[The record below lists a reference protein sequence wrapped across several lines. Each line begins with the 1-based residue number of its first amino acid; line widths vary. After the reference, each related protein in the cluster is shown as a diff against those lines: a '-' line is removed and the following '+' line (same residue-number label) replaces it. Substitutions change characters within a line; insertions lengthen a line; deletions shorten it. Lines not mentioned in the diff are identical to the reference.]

1 MQPRTTEV
9 TMSFIPF
16 LILGLIAA
24 VIAKLILGQ
33 KHGWIVTILLGLAG
47 AALGGW
53 IGGLI
58 TGEDIYGVNGFWS
71 ITSWLFAIG
80 GAVIVLLVFGLL
92 TRNRRK
98 A

>member
-1 MQPRTTEV
+1 
-9 TMSFIPF
+9 MSFIPF

-24 VIAKLILGQ
+24 VIAKLILRQ

-53 IGGLI
+53 IG
-58 TGEDIYGVNGFWS
+58 TQVFNQPMTEFFSIY
-71 ITSWLFAIG
+71 SWLLAIG
-80 GAVIVLLVFGLL
+80 GSVIVLLIFGLL

>member
-1 MQPRTTEV
+1 MG
-9 TMSFIPF
+9 FISF

-24 VIAKLILGQ
+24 VIAKLILKQ

-47 AALGGW
+47 AALGGFV
-53 IGGLI
+53 GGQV
-58 TGEDIYGVNGFWS
+58 TGEDIYGVNGFFS

-80 GAVIVLLVFGLL
+80 GAVIVLLVFGLI
-92 TRNRRK
+92 TRGRSK

>member
-1 MQPRTTEV
+1 MG
-9 TMSFIPF
+9 FIPF

-24 VIAKLILGQ
+24 IIAKAVLKQ

-53 IGGLI
+53 IGGMV

-80 GAVIVLLVFGLL
+80 GAIVVLLVFGLI
-92 TRNRRK
+92 TGRRK

>member
-1 MQPRTTEV
+1 MG
-9 TMSFIPF
+9 FISF

-24 VIAKLILGQ
+24 VIAKAILKQ

-53 IGGLI
+53 IGGI
-58 TGEDIYGVNGFWS
+58 VTREDIYGVNGFWS

-80 GAVIVLLVFGLL
+80 GSVIVLLVFGLI
-92 TRNRRK
+92 TRGRSTK
-98 A
+98 S

>member
-1 MQPRTTEV
+1 
-9 TMSFIPF
+9 MSFIPF

-24 VIAKLILGQ
+24 VIAKLILRQ

-53 IGGLI
+53 IGGMI
-58 TGEDIYGVNGFWS
+58 TGEDIYGVNGFFS
-71 ITSWLFAIG
+71 IVSWLYAIG
-80 GAVIVLLVFGLL
+80 GAIVVLLIFGLL

>member
-1 MQPRTTEV
+1 
-9 TMSFIPF
+9 MSFIPF

-24 VIAKLILGQ
+24 IIAKLILRK
-33 KHGWIVTILLGLAG
+33 KHGWIITILLGLAG

-53 IGGLI
+53 VGGLI

-80 GAVIVLLVFGLL
+80 GAIIVLLVFGLI
-92 TRNRRK
+92 TRNRSATK
-98 A
+98 TQ

>member
-1 MQPRTTEV
+1 MRATQEV
-9 TMSFIPF
+9 VVSFIPF

-24 VIAKLILGQ
+24 VIAKLILKQ

-53 IGGLI
+53 IGGII

-92 TRNRRK
+92 TRNRSK
-98 A
+98 S

>member
-1 MQPRTTEV
+1 MGFL
-9 TMSFIPF
+9 SF

-24 VIAKLILGQ
+24 VIAKAVLKQ
-33 KHGWIVTILLGLAG
+33 KHGWVVTILLGLAG

-53 IGGLI
+53 IGGAV

-71 ITSWLFAIG
+71 ITSWLFALG
-80 GAVIVLLVFGLL
+80 GAIIVLLVFGAL
-92 TRNRRK
+92 TGRRK

>member
-1 MQPRTTEV
+1 
-9 TMSFIPF
+9 MSFIPF

-24 VIAKLILGQ
+24 IIAKLILGQ

-80 GAVIVLLVFGLL
+80 GSVIVLLVFGLL
-92 TRNRRK
+92 TRNRRRS
-98 A
+98 

>member
-1 MQPRTTEV
+1 
-9 TMSFIPF
+9 MSFIPF

-24 VIAKLILGQ
+24 VVAKLITKQ

-53 IGGLI
+53 IGGMVFNI
-58 TGEDIYGVNGFWS
+58 PDFYGVNGLLSWQA
-71 ITSWLFAIG
+71 WLFAIG
-80 GAVIVLLVFGLL
+80 GSVVVLLVFNAL
-92 TRNRRK
+92 TRGGKK

>member
-1 MQPRTTEV
+1 
-9 TMSFIPF
+9 MSFIPF

-24 VIAKLILGQ
+24 IIAKLILGQ

-80 GAVIVLLVFGLL
+80 GAIIVLLVFGLL

>member
-1 MQPRTTEV
+1 
-9 TMSFIPF
+9 MSFIPF

-24 VIAKLILGQ
+24 IIAKLILKQ

-53 IGGLI
+53 IGGI
-58 TGEDIYGVNGFWS
+58 VTGEDIYGVNGFWS

-80 GAVIVLLVFGLL
+80 GAVIVLLVFGLI
-92 TRNRRK
+92 TRNRSK
-98 A
+98 S

>member
-1 MQPRTTEV
+1 
-9 TMSFIPF
+9 MSFIPF

-24 VIAKLILGQ
+24 IIAKVILKQ

-53 IGGLI
+53 IGGMV

-80 GAVIVLLVFGLL
+80 GAVIVLLLFGLI
-92 TRNRRK
+92 TRNRSK

>member
-1 MQPRTTEV
+1 
-9 TMSFIPF
+9 MSFIPF

-24 VIAKLILGQ
+24 IIAKVILKQ

-47 AALGGW
+47 AALGGL
-53 IGGLI
+53 IGGMV
-58 TGEDIYGVNGFWS
+58 TGEDIYSVNGFWS

-80 GAVIVLLVFGLL
+80 GAVIVLLLFGLI
-92 TRNRRK
+92 TRNRSK

>member
-1 MQPRTTEV
+1 
-9 TMSFIPF
+9 MSFIPF

-24 VIAKLILGQ
+24 VIAKAILRV
-33 KHGWIVTILLGLAG
+33 KYGWIVTILLGLAG

-53 IGGLI
+53 IGTVVFDQPI
-58 TGEDIYGVNGFWS
+58 TEFFSIY
-71 ITSWLFAIG
+71 SWLLAIG
-80 GAVIVLLVFGLL
+80 GAIIVLLVFGLL

>member
-1 MQPRTTEV
+1 V
-9 TMSFIPF
+9 SFIPF

-24 VIAKLILGQ
+24 VIAKLILKQ

-53 IGGLI
+53 IGGAV
-58 TGEDIYGVNGFWS
+58 TGEDIYGVNGFFS

-80 GAVIVLLVFGLL
+80 GAVIVLLVFGLI
-92 TRNRRK
+92 TRGRTK

>member
-1 MQPRTTEV
+1 LEV
-9 TMSFIPF
+9 AVGFIPF

-24 VIAKLILGQ
+24 IIAKLILKR

-53 IGGLI
+53 IGGTI
-58 TGEDIYGVNGFWS
+58 TGEDVYGVNGFWS

-80 GAVIVLLVFGLL
+80 GAVIVLLVFGLI
-92 TRNRRK
+92 TRNRSK
-98 A
+98 S

>member
-1 MQPRTTEV
+1 V
-9 TMSFIPF
+9 SFIPF

-24 VIAKLILGQ
+24 VIAKLILKR

-53 IGGLI
+53 IGGI
-58 TGEDIYGVNGFWS
+58 VTGEDIYGVNGFWS

-80 GAVIVLLVFGLL
+80 GAVIVLLVFGLI
-92 TRNRRK
+92 TRNRTTT
-98 A
+98 

>member
-1 MQPRTTEV
+1 
-9 TMSFIPF
+9 MSFIPF

-24 VIAKLILGQ
+24 IIAKLILKQ

-53 IGGLI
+53 IGGMV

-80 GAVIVLLVFGLL
+80 GAVIVLLVFGLI
-92 TRNRRK
+92 TRNRSR

>member
-1 MQPRTTEV
+1 LEV
-9 TMSFIPF
+9 AVSFIPF

-24 VIAKLILGQ
+24 IIAKLILKQ

-53 IGGLI
+53 IGGMV

-80 GAVIVLLVFGLL
+80 GAVIVLLVFGLI
-92 TRNRRK
+92 TRNRSK
-98 A
+98 S